1 MTPAAGNL
9 TGGGVSER
17 PKERASKAREVKAS
31 AGSNPAATAS
41 LTRPSAGPAVS
52 LVPALCRWSQMWTQ
66 LVPIGASLLEYE
78 LFLQAYERI
87 EPWFADILVASPG
100 YGETPKPDSGRPIA

>member
-1 MTPAAGNL
+1 
-9 TGGGVSER
+9 
-17 PKERASKAREVKAS
+17 
-31 AGSNPAATAS
+31 
-41 LTRPSAGPAVS
+41 
-52 LVPALCRWSQMWTQ
+52 MWTQ